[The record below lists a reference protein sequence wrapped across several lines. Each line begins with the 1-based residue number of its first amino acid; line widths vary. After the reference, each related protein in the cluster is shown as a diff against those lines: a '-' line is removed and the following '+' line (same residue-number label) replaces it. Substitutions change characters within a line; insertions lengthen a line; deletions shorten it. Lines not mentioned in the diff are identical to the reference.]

1 MIRRYTILILLFT
14 LLATCFAG
22 RGYAQINDSDTY
34 GTSKGQRQRARAERK
49 KLKREYKERLRR
61 LDEPVIVKK
70 VPVAKKKYIV
80 EYPQT
85 TIKSRYRIDVLV
97 QMYLDD
103 LVKGGN
109 VTYKDRIPDK
119 AKPGMAFY
127 QGINM
132 AADSLKKAGFK
143 IDIYIHDIA
152 SAAEASNEL
161 VAKGIL
167 DSSDLI
173 IGAVPVTDIPV
184 LADLAGSKHINFV
197 STLCAVDGN
206 VKNNA
211 YFTMLQ
217 PSLKAHCEWIANTV
231 VNRSAG
237 KNILLLYR
245 KTVEADSL
253 AWKDIVNTD
262 TFHKAEI
269 QKISCKTLPTP
280 EKLAAHIDTGKT
292 NIVVMPILDN
302 VYTDSILKLLA
313 TTFPSTHFDVYG
325 MPTWNVMSAAKKKA
339 MSNVSIYLTVPFRCN
354 PASPTA
360 KYIARTFKKDYGG
373 KPTEMVYRGYETM
386 FWYANLLKQYG
397 TIFNEH
403 YADNAFAPFT
413 NFEVKPQ
420 WDKDGNLLYNENV
433 HVIPSDIQA
442 Y

>member
-1 MIRRYTILILLFT
+1 MTKRYTILILLFS
-14 LLATCFAG
+14 LLATGFAG
-22 RGYAQINDSDTY
+22 STYAQTNDSDTY
-34 GTSKGQRQRARAERK
+34 VTSKEQRQRERAERK
-49 KLKREYKERLRR
+49 KLKKENKERLRR
-61 LDEPVIVKK
+61 LDEPVVKK
-70 VPVAKKKYIV
+70 ATVTKKKYIV

-85 TIKSRYRIDVLV
+85 TIKNRYRIDVLV

-152 SAAEASNEL
+152 SAAEASGLL
-161 VAKGIL
+161 VSKGIL
-167 DSSDLI
+167 DSADLI

-184 LADLAGSKHINFV
+184 LADLAGSKNINFV
-197 STLCAVDGN
+197 STLSAVDGN
-206 VKNNA
+206 VKSNA

-245 KTVEADSL
+245 KTVESDSL
-253 AWKDIVNTD
+253 AWKDVVNTD

-269 QKISCKTLPTP
+269 QKVSCKTLPSL

-302 VYTDSILKLLA
+302 VYADSILKLLA
-313 TTFPSTHFDVYG
+313 TNFPATHFEVYG

-339 MSNVSIYLTVPFRCN
+339 LPNISVYLTVSFRCN

-373 KPTEMVYRGYETM
+373 KPSEMVYRGYETM
-386 FWYANLLKQYG
+386 FWYANLLKRYG
-397 TIFNEH
+397 TVFNEH
-403 YADNAFAPFT
+403 YADNASAPFT

-420 WDKDGNLLYNENV
+420 WDKDGDILYNENV
-433 HVIPSDIQA
+433 HVMPSDIQA